1 MATVVKTT
9 FKLKRG
15 TAAKWKELNLVLAAG
30 EPGFEIDTNSL
41 KIGNGYTPWNELP
54 YLATGGGSGE
64 GGSIIVD
71 TILSETSLNPIANKA
86 VTEALKKLEQEN
98 YSFGE
103 GFIVEEGPDGV
114 QNISID
120 LASLPGVDT
129 SEFITAEQLEAAIPT
144 KVSQLDNDAGY
155 LTEHQDLSDYAL
167 KIDIPSIGH
176 LATKSEVEEV
186 VKYDKAS
193 NLKRRFEVIAPEG
206 VFVDYRDNEIRINTQ
221 RAKPVQQQPGPT
233 GSSNQYYIQ
242 FRAYAPE
249 GTTHFR
255 ETETGV
261 FDDTIYDFTGSF
273 AGTDE
278 FGRNYSLAWM
288 SIANFDGTNWN
299 IYGDRSTVDK
309 YLGFLY
315 QYEWRNGDSVIG
327 LDSIRIILTNDA
339 CHNDLVPDTTA
350 RRIDAKIAE
359 VNTTLEQNYITIDQG
374 VTKEE
379 LTTEVRTV
387 IDAEVEQIIDDKIA
401 AGVAVDA
408 IDYGSF

>member
-15 TAAKWKELNLVLAAG
+15 TAEKWRELNLVLAAG

-54 YLATGGGSGE
+54 YLATGAGSGE

-86 VTEALKKLEQEN
+86 VTEALKKLQSEKYN
-98 YSFGE
+98 FGE
-103 GFIVEEGPDGV
+103 GFIVEEDANGV

-120 LASLPGVDT
+120 LSKLPGVDVSNFVT
-129 SEFITAEQLEAAIPT
+129 TEQLEAAIPT
-144 KVSQLDNDAGY
+144 KVSELENDAGY

-167 KIDIPSIGH
+167 KTDIPTIGH
-176 LATKSEVEEV
+176 LATKSEVEV
-186 VKYDKAS
+186 VAKYDKAS
-193 NLKRRFEVIAPEG
+193 NLKRKFEVIAPEG

-221 RAKPVQQQPGPT
+221 RAKPTHQNPGPT
-233 GSSNQYYIQ
+233 GSSNQFYIE

-255 ETETGV
+255 ETETGT
-261 FDDTIYDFTGSF
+261 FDDVVYDFTGDF

-288 SIANFDGTNWN
+288 SIANFNGTEWN
-299 IYGDRSTVDK
+299 IYGNRSSVDK

-315 QYEWRNGDSVIG
+315 QYEWRNGDNVIG

-339 CHNDLVPDTTA
+339 CHNDLVPDATA
-350 RRIDAKIAE
+350 RRIEAKIAE
-359 VNTTLEQNYITIDQG
+359 VNTVLEQNYITVDQG
-374 VTKEE
+374 VTKEQ
-379 LTTEVRTV
+379 LTTEVKTA
-387 IDAEVEQIIDDKIA
+387 IDTEVEQIIDDKIA
-401 AGVAVDA
+401 AGVTVDA
-408 IDYGSF
+408 IEYGSF